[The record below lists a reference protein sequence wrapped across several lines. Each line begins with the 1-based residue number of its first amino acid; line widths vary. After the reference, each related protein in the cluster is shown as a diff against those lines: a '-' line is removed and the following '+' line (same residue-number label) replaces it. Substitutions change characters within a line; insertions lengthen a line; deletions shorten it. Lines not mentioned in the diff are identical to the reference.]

1 MKNRKTIYKILIV
14 LLTISACTDLND
26 LDFVASFPMPTN
38 VSASY
43 NVTQD
48 NTGEVT
54 ITPTAEGAN
63 SYNVYFGDDTANP
76 AEVKV
81 GGSVKHTYTEGT
93 YNVRIEA
100 LNINGDKAE
109 STQEL
114 VVSFKSPE
122 NLVTTIEN
130 DAAIS
135 KQVNITVTAD
145 FATMFEFY
153 SGETGVNQP
162 VAIANIGE
170 TINYQYTTV
179 GDYDTKVVVKGAA
192 IVTVEHTETFTVTEI
207 LQPTSAAPTPPVRSA
222 SDVVSIFSKA
232 YANVN
237 LDELPTDWSSGSF
250 NAETVNNDD
259 VWKLTTLDFLGI
271 VTNYTNGIDLSS
283 MEKMHIDYWVPSGST
298 NELLVKI
305 VNTVDG
311 GEDIESLGTTVSGSW
326 QSIDID
332 MTGFDGGDL
341 SNKNKI
347 TQIIIDSDGVSGLV
361 YIDNFYFYK
370 SSSTPNN
377 VAPIDFETS
386 YSLDA
391 FDGGNTSVVANP
403 DTNGNASSTV
413 LQLIKDAGQP
423 WAGSKVTAVNGPFS
437 IAEGVTV
444 TAKVWSPRA
453 GLNLLMKFED
463 ATLWPNTKAT
473 AEITATT
480 TVVGGWENLSFTLT
494 GVDSAIDYSN
504 IVLIMDNGTQGDG
517 TDNYTIF
524 VDDISVASYLDFEPK
539 FTLSSFDG
547 GDISVIANP
556 QTTGNTS
563 AMVAQLVKNAGQPW
577 AGSKITVSQKF
588 SFVGQN
594 KVKVKVW
601 SPRAGLNL
609 LLKFEDTT
617 PWPNTAAS
625 AEVTATTN
633 VANGWEEL
641 TFDFTGIST
650 TIDFYN
656 LVLIMDNGT
665 QGDGSTNYTIYL
677 DDITQF

>member
-1 MKNRKTIYKILIV
+1 MKKIKIIYKAFLVLILV
-14 LLTISACTDLND
+14 SACTDLND

-38 VSASY
+38 VSATY

-63 SYNVYFGDDTANP
+63 SYKVYFGDSTANP

-81 GGSVKHTYTEGT
+81 GGSVKHTYAEGT
-93 YNVRIEA
+93 YNIKIEA

-109 STQEL
+109 ATQEL
-114 VVSFKSPE
+114 IVSFKAPE

-135 KQVNITVTAD
+135 KQVNITATAD

-162 VAIANIGE
+162 VATANIGE
-170 TINYQYTTV
+170 TINYQYTTA
-179 GDYDTKVVVKGAA
+179 GDYDTKLIVKGAA
-192 IVTVEHTETFTVTEI
+192 IATVEYTETFTVTEI
-207 LQPTSAAPTPPVRSA
+207 LQPTSAAPKPPVRSA
-222 SDVVSIFSKA
+222 SDVVSIFSKE
-232 YANVN
+232 YANVS
-237 LDELPTDWSSGSF
+237 LDELPTTWSSSNF

-259 VWKLTTLDFLGI
+259 VWKLTALDFLGI
-271 VTNYTNGIDLSS
+271 VTNYANGVDLSS

-332 MTGFDGGDL
+332 MTGFDGGNL
-341 SNKNKI
+341 ANKNKI

-370 SSSTPNN
+370 SSSAPNN
-377 VAPIDFETS
+377 VTPIDFETT

-391 FDGGNTSVVANP
+391 FDGGGTSVVANP
-403 DTNGNASSTV
+403 DTNGNTSSMV
-413 LQLIKDAGQP
+413 LELVKNAGQP
-423 WAGSKVTAVNGPFS
+423 WAGSKITAANGPFS
-437 IAEGVTV
+437 ITEGATI

-463 ATLWPNTKAT
+463 AT
-473 AEITATT
+473 
-480 TVVGGWENLSFTLT
+480 
-494 GVDSAIDYSN
+494 
-504 IVLIMDNGTQGDG
+504 
-517 TDNYTIF
+517 
-524 VDDISVASYLDFEPK
+524 
-539 FTLSSFDG
+539 
-547 GDISVIANP
+547 
-556 QTTGNTS
+556 
-563 AMVAQLVKNAGQPW
+563 
-577 AGSKITVSQKF
+577 
-588 SFVGQN
+588 
-594 KVKVKVW
+594 
-601 SPRAGLNL
+601 
-609 LLKFEDTT
+609 
-617 PWPNTAAS
+617 PWPNTVAS
-625 AEVTATTN
+625 AEVTAKTTL
-633 VANGWEEL
+633 ANGWEEL
-641 TFDFTGIST
+641 TFDFTGIDTS
-650 TIDFYN
+650 IDFTNLVLIMDNGVDGDGSSDYTIYLDDISVATFLDFEPLQSLSSFDGGDLSIIANPHTTGNASSMVAKMVKGVGKTWAGSKITVPRAFTFGGTTLKVKVWSPRAGLKLLMKFEDATPWPNTVASAEVTASTMVANGWEELTFDFSGINSSVDFTN

-665 QGDGSTNYTIYL
+665 DGDGSSNYTIYL
-677 DDITQF
+677 DDITQL

>member
-1 MKNRKTIYKILIV
+1 MKKIKIIYKAFLVLILV
-14 LLTISACTDLND
+14 SACTDLND

-63 SYNVYFGDDTANP
+63 SYKVYFGDNTANP
-76 AEVKV
+76 SEVKV
-81 GGSVKHTYTEGT
+81 GGSVKHIYAEGT
-93 YNVRIEA
+93 YNVKIEA

-109 STQEL
+109 ATQEL
-114 VVSFKSPE
+114 VVSFKAPE
-122 NLVTTIEN
+122 NLVTTIAN

-162 VAIANIGE
+162 VATANIGE
-170 TINYQYTTV
+170 TINYQYTTA

-192 IVTVEHTETFTVTEI
+192 IATVEYTETFTVTEI
-207 LQPTSAAPTPPVRSA
+207 LQPTSAAPKPPVRSA

-237 LDELPTDWSSGSF
+237 LDELPTTWSSSNF

-259 VWKLTTLDFLGI
+259 VWKLTALDFLGI
-271 VTNYTNGIDLSS
+271 VTNYTNGVDLSS
-283 MEKMHIDYWVPSGST
+283 MEKMHIDYWVPSGAT

-311 GEDIESLGTTVSGSW
+311 GEDIESLGATVSGSW

-377 VAPIDFETS
+377 VTPIDFETS

-403 DTNGNASSTV
+403 DTNGNASSMV
-413 LQLIKDAGQP
+413 LQLVKNAGQP
-423 WAGSKVTAVNGPFS
+423 WAGSKITAANGPFS
-437 IAEGVTV
+437 ITEGTTI

-453 GLNLLMKFED
+453 NLNLLMKFED
-463 ATLWPNTKAT
+463 ATPWPNTNAT

-480 TVVGGWENLSFTLT
+480 TVAGGWENLSFTLT
-494 GVDSAIDYSN
+494 GVDAALDYNN

-517 TDNYTIF
+517 SADYTIYL
-524 VDDISVASYLDFEPK
+524 DDISAANYLDFEPK
-539 FTLSSFDG
+539 MTLSSFDG
-547 GDISVIANP
+547 GDLSLIANP
-556 QTTGNTS
+556 DTNGNS
-563 AMVAQLVKNAGQPW
+563 SSMVAQLVKNAGQPW
-577 AGSKITVSQKF
+577 AGSKITVTTPF

-609 LLKFEDTT
+609 LMKFEDAT
-617 PWPNTAAS
+617 PWPNTTAS

-641 TFDFTGIST
+641 IFDFTGIST

-665 QGDGSTNYTIYL
+665 QGDGSADYTIYL